1 MILADA
7 YRKGFLID
15 LEGALLLRGQPAPGA
30 DELVQRLQL
39 AHQPHRFVS
48 DQRYGTPRQTCL
60 LLRRQGLRLDEL
72 RVFTAAS
79 AAARF
84 LARQA
89 PGGKA
94 FVLGDGGIVTA
105 LQRQG
110 FVLDD
115 QEPDYVVVAEGDVL
129 STSLLHR
136 AINLVRGG
144 AKLVSTCLDGGGGAP
159 SSTAIVAAL
168 ETATGRKA
176 LPLGRASP
184 SVVCEAARDLGTSP
198 GQTILITSLM
208 QPDVLTGLQLGLVT
222 VLVLGGHSQSDLRSY
237 PFKPTH
243 VLKSLRELVD
253 HALLQEPAA

>member
-94 FVLGDGGIVTA
+94 FVLGDGGTVTA

-136 AINLVRGG
+136 AINLVRSG
-144 AKLVSTCLDGGGGAP
+144 AKLVSTCHDGGAP

-198 GQTILITSLM
+198 GQTILITTSM

-222 VLVLGGHSQSDLRSY
+222 VLVMGGHSPSDLRSY

-243 VLKSLRELVD
+243 VVKSLRELAD